1 MPNQLNVNK
10 SLEIWARAEQL
21 IAGGSQTNSKRPSG
35 YAPGAYPIYADRS
48 QGCHIWDVDGNEYID
63 YVLGLGPITLGYCY
77 PAVDEAIREQLGK
90 GIVWGLL
97 SPLEVECA
105 ELLCDM
111 VPCCEMVRYLKG
123 GAEVTTAAAR
133 IARAYSGREI
143 ILNSGYRGWADV
155 WSAAQEP
162 PMGRGIPE
170 CLRGLV
176 KSFPRDDLNV
186 LEDLLKK
193 WGNKVAAVF
202 VDEAGGSAAPCEV
215 VRGRR
220 ALCDKYGVLLVYDE
234 IVSGFRMAPGGA
246 QEHYGVTPD
255 LACFAKGI
263 ANGMPLAAVCGR
275 RDVMQIAKD
284 LLISIT
290 YGGEALS
297 LAAAVA
303 CMKEY
308 RAQPVHETIRAT
320 GQALVDGFNAL
331 GVKHNVPF
339 SASGPVMMSAQRF
352 AYDDAKLN
360 DDCWTLL
367 LQEMAKRGVLIRR
380 GGLLFITFSHDEA
393 AVAQTLGALDE
404 ALAVV
409 RAAADSGDVA
419 GHLAA
424 GEVQQSF
431 RRF

>member
-1 MPNQLNVNK
+1 MSDRLNLSK
-10 SLEIWARAEQL
+10 SLEIWSRAEAL
-21 IAGGSQTNSKRPSG
+21 IPGGSQTNSKRPSA

-48 QGCHIWDVDGNEYID
+48 QGCRVWDVDGNEYVD

-77 PAVDEAIREQLGK
+77 PAVDDAIREQLAR
-90 GIVWGLL
+90 GIVWGLMT
-97 SPLEVECA
+97 PLEVECA
-105 ELLCDM
+105 ELMREM
-111 VPCCEMVRYLKG
+111 VPCCEMVRYMKG
-123 GAEVTTAAAR
+123 GSEVTSTAAR
-133 IARAYSGREI
+133 IVRAYTGREI

-155 WSAAQEP
+155 WSASIEP

-170 CLRGLV
+170 CLRGLI

-202 VDEAGGSAAPCEV
+202 VDEAGGSEAPREV
-215 VRGRR
+215 VQGRR
-220 ALCDKYGVLLVYDE
+220 ELCDQYGVLLVYDE

-246 QEHYGVTPD
+246 QEYYGVTPD
-255 LACFAKGI
+255 MACFAKGI
-263 ANGMPLAAVCGR
+263 ANGMPLGAVCGR
-275 RDVMQIAKD
+275 ADVMSLAKD

-308 RAQPVHETIRAT
+308 RAKPVHDTIRAT
-320 GQALVDGFNAL
+320 GQKLVDGFNAL
-331 GVKHNVPF
+331 GAKHGVPF
-339 SASGPVMMSAQRF
+339 TAHGPVMMSSQSF
-352 AYDDAKLN
+352 AYEDAKTN
-360 DDCWTLL
+360 EGCWTLL

-380 GGLLFITFSHDEA
+380 GGLLFITFSHDDEA
-393 AVAQTLGALDE
+393 VEKTLAALDGS
-404 ALAVV
+404 LGVV
-409 RAAADSGDVA
+409 REATDAGDIEQRLET
-419 GHLAA
+419 GD
-424 GEVQQSF
+424 VQQSF